1 MAWPVG
7 AHGTSDELFDRCL
20 LGCAET
26 GDTSRAFT
34 GQLGAF
40 YMFQEA
46 LNDTQATGL
55 YKLGP
60 QYRNQFRF
68 PHESGQ
74 RLNDAERESLY
85 NSGLS
90 NNILVTYNPAAID
103 GNLALESSPKD
114 SVTTFVHTPHAQ
126 LCKGV
131 EAVQVKSLKQAL
143 HSLGGVDALWPL
155 FEQID
160 VPQAWFVKA

>member
-1 MAWPVG
+1 MAWPVA
-7 AHGTSDELFDRCL
+7 AHSSSDELFDRCL

-40 YMFQEA
+40 YMFQES
-46 LNDTQATGL
+46 LSDDQVSGL
-55 YKLGP
+55 FKLGAH
-60 QYRNQFRF
+60 YRNQFRF
-68 PHESGQ
+68 PHEAGQ
-74 RLNDAERESLY
+74 RISEAERQALY
-85 NSGLS
+85 NSNLS
-90 NNILVTYNPAAID
+90 SSILVTYNPAAID

-114 SVTTFVHTPHAQ
+114 SVSTFVHNPHAQ

-131 EAVQVKSLKQAL
+131 EAVQVQSLKQAL

-155 FEQID
+155 FQQID
-160 VPQAWFVKA
+160 LPQVNHIY